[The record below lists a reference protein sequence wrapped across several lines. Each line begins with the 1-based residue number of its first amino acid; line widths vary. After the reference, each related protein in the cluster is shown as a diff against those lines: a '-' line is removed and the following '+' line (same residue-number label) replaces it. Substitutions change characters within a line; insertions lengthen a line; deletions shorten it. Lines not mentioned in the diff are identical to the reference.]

1 MDVVLILHWV
11 FAVAGGLILLIGIGG
26 CAVGAFSREFPW
38 YWRVLY
44 ALIAIMLVAV
54 AILCYGDDA
63 FGLGYGSL
71 FADEDA
77 IVQCDTCGQWYVDAD
92 GDGVCDYAESGG
104 RHMGWGRNR

>member
-11 FAVAGGLILLIGIGG
+11 FAVAGGLILLIGIIG
-26 CAVGAFSREFPW
+26 CVVGVFSKEFPW
-38 YWRVLY
+38 YLRVLY
-44 ALIAIMLVAV
+44 ALIVIVLVAV

-71 FADEDA
+71 FADEETV
-77 IVQCDTCGQWYVDAD
+77 VQCEACGQWFVDAD
-92 GDGVCDYAESGG
+92 GDGICDYAGSG

>member
-1 MDVVLILHWV
+1 MPSITQGRLIDGKDLRYRLKMLIPV
-11 FAVAGGLILLIGIGG
+11 FLL
-26 CAVGAFSREFPW
+26 S
-38 YWRVLY
+38 
-44 ALIAIMLVAV
+44 ALIAVMLVAV

-77 IVQCDTCGQWYVDAD
+77 IVQCETCGQWFVDAD
-92 GDGVCDYAESGG
+92 GDGVCDYAGSG